1 MSDFLASLINRFKD
15 FAAREQGNRDMEAE
29 VRAMVQLANEDYL
42 RRLMGDQPHVDPELR
57 DAVDK
62 R

>member
-57 DAVDK
+57 DAVGK